1 MWTIGMLKEKAKS
14 VLKGFYWKAVVV
26 SLIVGLLAGSSGGS
40 VGRGPSQSD
49 IDDFKESIFQV
60 TETPEP
66 SISFDTYIENE
77 DGSRDYSYNSDE
89 SSGALENYFQSI
101 YDDPTL
107 SDSEKAYGIASA
119 FSAITGIVMAI
130 VIIAMILAIIYAIF
144 VAQPIRVGQ
153 WKFYLESRR
162 GNSNIVNVFAQF
174 RSGNYLNT
182 VKTQFMVSLE
192 VFLWSLLFIIPGIV
206 KSYELFLV
214 PFIVAENPQI
224 DYKRAKE
231 ISRKTMEGEKFNLWV
246 LQLSFIGWYLLGA
259 IIIIGGLFVE
269 PYCNA
274 TMTEFYCCMK
284 QRALASGIADST
296 ELFDDFDGMDAPY
309 SQSSA
314 SYPGQNAYQQ
324 TYRPTYQPKKP
335 TYQPQQPPKTAEGPA
350 AMDEIS
356 IDDLYKN
363 ESDDNNNGP
372 EIQ

>member
-1 MWTIGMLKEKAKS
+1 MWTIGMLKEKARS
-14 VLKGFYWKAVVV
+14 VLKRFYWKAVVV

-49 IDDFKESIFQV
+49 IDDFKESISQV

-66 SISFDTYIENE
+66 SISFDTYVENE
-77 DGSRDYSYNSDE
+77 DGSHDDTYDFDE
-89 SSGALENYFQSI
+89 SSGALEDYFQSI
-101 YDDPTL
+101 YDDPSLT
-107 SDSEKAYGIASA
+107 DSEKADGIVSA
-119 FSAITGIVMAI
+119 LSALTGIVMVI
-130 VIIAMILAIIYAIF
+130 VIFAIILAIIYAIF

-162 GNSNIVNVFAQF
+162 GNSNIGNVFAQF

-259 IIIIGGLFVE
+259 IVIIGGLFVE

-274 TMTEFYCCMK
+274 TMTEFYCCMRQK
-284 QRALASGIADST
+284 ALASGIADST
-296 ELFDDFDGMDAPY
+296 EFFDDFDDMGAAY
-309 SQSSA
+309 SNSSV
-314 SYPGQNAYQQ
+314 SYPQQNVYQ
-324 TYRPTYQPKKP
+324 PTYQPRQI
-335 TYQPQQPPKTAEGPA
+335 TYQPQQPPKTAEGSA

>member
-14 VLKGFYWKAVVV
+14 ELKGFYWKAVVV
-26 SLIVGLLAGSSGGS
+26 SLIVGLLAGVSGGGS
-40 VGRGPSQSD
+40 PSRSD
-49 IDDFKESIFQV
+49 IDDFKESISQV

-66 SISFDTYIENE
+66 SISFDTYVENE
-77 DGSRDYSYNSDE
+77 DGTHDDTYDSDE
-89 SSGALENYFQSI
+89 SSEALEKYFQSI
-101 YDDPTL
+101 YDDPDYT
-107 SDSEKAYGIASA
+107 DSEKADSILSA
-119 FSAITGIVMAI
+119 LSALTGIVMAI
-130 VIIAMILAIIYAIF
+130 VIIAMILAFIYSIF

-162 GNSNIVNVFAQF
+162 GSSSIKDVFAQF

-269 PYCNA
+269 PYFNA

-284 QRALASGIADST
+284 QRALTSRIADSS

-309 SQSSA
+309 SHSSA

-324 TYRPTYQPKKP
+324 TYQP